1 MFGKKTTLYPYLYV
15 LPAFIVMALLVFY
28 PLGLAL
34 FYSITDMNQY
44 NMGTPYVKPSYKV
57 VWARNYLE
65 AVKDPQL
72 IRIFWQT
79 AVWTVTCVF
88 FHATLGLFL
97 AMLLNRKFKGRAIY
111 RTILLVP
118 WAVPSFIS
126 AFSWSWLFNYEY
138 GFINLVI
145 RKFGGTPIAW
155 LTEPFWAM
163 SAAIITNVWLGVP
176 FMMVIMLGGLQ
187 SIPEDIYEAALVD
200 GASRVQK
207 FFRITLPLLKPI
219 ALPAVL
225 LGFIWTFNM
234 FNVIYLVTGGGPY
247 HRTEILV
254 TYAYKQAFEN
264 WNFGLASTY
273 GVMITM
279 ILIIFTLFYQG
290 ISRESGEAA

>member
-1 MFGKKTTLYPYLYV
+1 MFGKKNSIHPYLYV
-15 LPAFIVMALLVFY
+15 APAFIVMAMLVFY
-28 PLGLAL
+28 PLAL
-34 FYSITDMNQY
+34 SLFFSITDMNQY
-44 NMGTPYVKPSYKV
+44 NMGTPYVKPSFKV
-57 VWARNYLE
+57 VWFKNYIE
-65 AVKDPQL
+65 AFQDPQL
-72 IRIFWQT
+72 LQVFWQT
-79 AVWTVTCVF
+79 VIWTFTCVF

-126 AFSWSWLFNYEY
+126 AFSWNWLFNYEY
-138 GFINLVI
+138 GFINLVMQ
-145 RKFGGTPIAW
+145 KFGMTPIAW
-155 LTEPFWAM
+155 LTNPGWAM
-163 SAAIITNVWLGVP
+163 AAAIITNIWLGVP

-187 SIPEDIYEAALVD
+187 SIPSDIYEAATVD
-200 GASRVQK
+200 GVNPVQR
-207 FFRITLPLLKPI
+207 FTQITLPMLRPI

-279 ILIIFTLFYQG
+279 ILIAFTLFYQN
-290 ISRESGEAA
+290 ISKTEGEAA